1 MDKLKMQG
9 VIGIGL
15 VNVAVIV
22 AQSCLIYGSGFNLPV
37 TVTAVVGSLI
47 TTAVCVYFI
56 IHILK
61 R

>member
-22 AQSCLIYGSGFNLPV
+22 AQSCLIYGSGFSLPV
-37 TVTAVVGSLI
+37 TVTAVIGSLI
-47 TTAVCVYFI
+47 TTAFCVYFI
-56 IHILK
+56 LEILK